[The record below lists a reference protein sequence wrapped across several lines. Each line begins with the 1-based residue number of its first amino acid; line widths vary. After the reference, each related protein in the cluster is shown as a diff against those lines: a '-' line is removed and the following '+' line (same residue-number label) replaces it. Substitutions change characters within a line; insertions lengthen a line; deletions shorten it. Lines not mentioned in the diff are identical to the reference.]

1 MEAMDMMESTG
12 GGIEWMK
19 ILSAVFLIAML
30 VYLIPR
36 AKQMMEI
43 SAQAENKDWKGVLI
57 PLVAVVGFVVF
68 LVSMV

>member
-1 MEAMDMMESTG
+1 MEAMDMVESG
-12 GGIEWMK
+12 GMDWMK
-19 ILSAVFLIAML
+19 IISALFLVAML

-43 SAQAENKDWKGVLI
+43 SAQAENKDWMGAII
-57 PLVAVVGFVVF
+57 PLIAVVGFVVF

>member
-1 MEAMDMMESTG
+1 MEAMDMVESG
-12 GGIEWMK
+12 GMDWMK
-19 ILSAVFLIAML
+19 IISALFLVAML

-36 AKQMMEI
+36 AKQMMEM

-57 PLVAVVGFVVF
+57 PLIAVVGFVMF